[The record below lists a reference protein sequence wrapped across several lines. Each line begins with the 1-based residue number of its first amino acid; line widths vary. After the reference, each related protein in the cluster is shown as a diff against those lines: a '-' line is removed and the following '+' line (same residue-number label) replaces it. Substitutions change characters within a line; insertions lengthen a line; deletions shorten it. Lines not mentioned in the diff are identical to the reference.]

1 MQWVSLIAA
10 LVLLDVAVTFDNL
23 WPTPAVTWHGGISVE
38 VAVAVFVI
46 VLAALA
52 RGRSSSKLLS
62 AFSIVWIVLAIGR
75 YADVTSPALY
85 GRDINL
91 YWDLRFI
98 PDVVHMVTRVA
109 AAWIV
114 LASITAV
121 AAVVVILYRLF
132 RWAFDRIGAAAAD
145 AQVRRTLM
153 PLCLSLMVFF
163 AAHQAGFNTI
173 GRAFSAPVV
182 ETYAR
187 QIALVI
193 DAKRGS
199 KSLPASPTLD
209 SDLSRVNGAD
219 VFIVFIESYG
229 AVGFQ
234 RPEIASRLE
243 LVRSRFAADISDTR
257 RRVVSAFATSPTFGG
272 SSWLAHISLLSGIE
286 VRGPDMNAKLM
297 TAQRDTL
304 VRAFGRHGFRTVG
317 LMPGLKQNWP
327 EGAFYGFEDI
337 YGADRLAYRGPEFG
351 WFAIPDQ
358 FSLDRIDALEV
369 NRSPRRPLFVF
380 FPTISTHFPFS
391 PTPPYQPDWRRMTDP
406 KPYDGPDIVKAY
418 ARQPDWT
425 DFGPG
430 YVDAMTYD
438 FACLGGFLRKEPNRD
453 FVMVLLGD
461 HQPAA
466 AVSGEGASWN
476 VPVHVVA
483 SRSAVLDRLRDHG
496 FRDGLVPDAAALG
509 GIHELLPIL
518 LDAFGDKIN
527 AEHAERAEK

>member
-10 LVLLDVAVTFDNL
+10 LALLDVAVTFDNL
-23 WPTPAVTWHGGISVE
+23 WPTPAITWHGGISAE
-38 VAVAVFVI
+38 VAVAVLVI
-46 VLAALA
+46 VLVTLA
-52 RGRSSSKLLS
+52 RGRSSSKLLR
-62 AFSIVWIVLAIGR
+62 AFSVVWIVLAIGR
-75 YADVTSPALY
+75 YAEVTSPALY

-109 AAWIV
+109 PVWMV
-114 LASITAV
+114 LAAIAAV

-132 RWAFDRIGAAAAD
+132 RWAFGRVGAAAAD
-145 AQVRRTLM
+145 ARVRRTLM
-153 PLCLSLMVFF
+153 PLCLSLIVFF
-163 AAHQAGFNTI
+163 AAGQSGFGTL
-173 GRAFSAPVV
+173 GRAFTAPVV

-187 QIALVI
+187 QIAFVI

-199 KSLPASPTLD
+199 QSLPASPSMD
-209 SDLSRVNGAD
+209 SDLSRVKGAD

-229 AVGFQ
+229 AISFQ

-243 LVRSRFAADISDTR
+243 PVRAQFADDISATH
-257 RRVVSAFATSPTFGG
+257 RRVVSAFAKSPTFGG
-272 SSWLAHISLLSGIE
+272 SSWLAHISLLSGID
-286 VRGPDMNAKLM
+286 VRDPDTNAKLM
-297 TAQRDTL
+297 AAHRDTL
-304 VRAFGRHGFRTVG
+304 VRAFGRHGVRTVG
-317 LMPGLKQNWP
+317 LMPGLRQNWP
-327 EGAFYGFEDI
+327 EGGFYGFEDV
-337 YGADRLAYRGPEFG
+337 YGADRLAYGGPEFG

-358 FSLDRIDALEV
+358 YSLDRLDALEV
-369 NRSPRRPLFVF
+369 SRSPRRPLFVF

-391 PTPPYQPDWRRMTDP
+391 PTPPYQADWRRMTNP
-406 KPYDGPDIVKAY
+406 KPYDGPAIVKAY

-430 YVDAMTYD
+430 YVDAITYD
-438 FACLGGFLRKEPNRD
+438 FTCLGGFLRKEPDRD

-496 FRDGLVPDAAALG
+496 FRDGLVPDATALG
-509 GIHELLPIL
+509 GIHELLPML
-518 LDAFGDKIN
+518 LDAFGDPIN
-527 AEHAERAEK
+527 GHHSEK